1 MPAEQSHA
9 MLPVD
14 QHLALTQTL
23 YREARLLDQERYAD
37 WLALLADDVRYRLPL
52 TARRF
57 RADRSAA
64 LAEGPGYVFDDD
76 KARLALR
83 VQRLESGLVWAEDP
97 RNAVRRMVSNVE
109 IYRADGD
116 GDGEAVVHSVL
127 EIHRS
132 RIDAQQRRLTA
143 ARADRWRGAQGRWRL
158 VARDIRFDHP
168 VVIDS
173 NLNVFF

>member
-1 MPAEQSHA
+1 MSADTSA
-9 MLPVD
+9 MLPID
-14 QHLALTQTL
+14 QHLALTQAL
-23 YREARLLDQERYAD
+23 YREARLLDEERYGD
-37 WLALLADDVRYRLPL
+37 WLALLAHDVRYRLPL
-52 TARRF
+52 TSRRF

-64 LAEGPGYVFDDD
+64 LAVGPGYVFDDD
-76 KARLALR
+76 KARLGLR

-97 RNAVRRMVSNVE
+97 RNAVRRIVSNVE
-109 IYRADGD
+109 IYRAEN
-116 GDGEAVVHSVL
+116 DGEARVHSVI

-143 ARADRWRGAQGRWRL
+143 GRTDRWRREQGRWLL
-158 VARDIRFDHP
+158 VQRDIAFDHP

>member
-1 MPAEQSHA
+1 MPAEARA
-9 MLPVD
+9 MLAVQD
-14 QHLALTQTL
+14 HLALGQTL
-23 YREARLLDQERYAD
+23 SYEARLLDQERFAD
-37 WLALLADDVRYRLPL
+37 WLDLLADDVRYQLPL

-64 LAEGPGYVFDDD
+64 LAQGPGYVFDDD
-76 KARLALR
+76 KARLAIR

-97 RNAVRRMVSNVE
+97 RNAVRRIVSNVE
-109 IYRADGD
+109 IYRAEI
-116 GDGEAVVHSVL
+116 DGEARVHSVV

-132 RIDAQQRRLTA
+132 RMDAQQRRLTA
-143 ARADRWRGAQGRWRL
+143 SRTDLWRCKDDAWRL
-158 VARDIRFDHP
+158 ARRLIRFDHA

>member
-1 MPAEQSHA
+1 MSADAHVL
-9 MLPVD
+9 LPVE
-14 QHLALTQTL
+14 QHLALTQAL
-23 YREARLLDQERYAD
+23 YREARLLDAERYAD

-52 TARRF
+52 TSRRF

-64 LAEGPGYVFDDD
+64 LAVGPGYVFDDD
-76 KARLALR
+76 KARLGLR

-97 RNAVRRMVSNVE
+97 RNAVRRIVSNVE
-109 IYRADGD
+109 IYVADTQ
-116 GDGEAVVHSVL
+116 GEARVHSVV

-143 ARADRWRGAQGRWRL
+143 GRTDRWRLDQGQWLL
-158 VARDIRFDHP
+158 VQRDIAFDHP
-168 VVIDS
+168 IVIDS

>member
-1 MPAEQSHA
+1 MPAEIRA

-14 QHLALTQTL
+14 QHLALTQQL
-23 YREARLLDQERYAD
+23 YCEARLLDEERFAD
-37 WLALLADDVRYRLPL
+37 WLDLLADDVHYQLPL
-52 TARRF
+52 TSRRF

-76 KARLALR
+76 KARLGVR

-97 RNAVRRMVSNVE
+97 RNRVRRIVSNVE
-109 IYRADGD
+109 IHCTDI
-116 GDGEAVVHSVL
+116 DGEARVHSVV

-132 RIDAQQRRLTA
+132 RMDAQQRRLTA
-143 ARADRWRGAQGRWRL
+143 SRADVWRCEDGVWRL
-158 VARDIRFDHP
+158 TRRLIGFDHP

>member
-1 MPAEQSHA
+1 MPADESLD
-9 MLPVD
+9 MLPVA

-52 TARRF
+52 ASRRF

-76 KARLALR
+76 KPRLGLR

-97 RNAVRRMVSNVE
+97 RNAVRRIVGNVE
-109 IYRADGD
+109 IYRADTD
-116 GDGEAVVHSVL
+116 RDARVHSVV

-143 ARADRWRGAQGRWRL
+143 GRTDRWRLEEGGWHLVQRL
-158 VARDIRFDHP
+158 IQFDHP

>member
-1 MPAEQSHA
+1 MSADESLD
-9 MLPVD
+9 MLPVA

-52 TARRF
+52 ASRRF

-76 KARLALR
+76 KARLGLR

-97 RNAVRRMVSNVE
+97 RNAVRRIVSNIE
-109 IYRADGD
+109 IYRAD
-116 GDGEAVVHSVL
+116 GDGEAVVHSVV

-143 ARADRWRGAQGRWRL
+143 ARTDRWRDAQGRWQL

>member
-1 MPAEQSHA
+1 MPVETRA
-9 MLPVD
+9 MLAVQD
-14 QHLALTQTL
+14 HLALGQTL
-23 YREARLLDQERYAD
+23 SYEARLLDEERYAD
-37 WLALLADDVRYRLPL
+37 WLELLADDVHYRMPL

-76 KARLALR
+76 KGRLGLR

-97 RNAVRRMVSNVE
+97 RNRVRRIVSNIE
-109 IYRADGD
+109 IYRAQT
-116 GDGEAVVHSVL
+116 DGEAHVHSVI
-127 EIHRS
+127 EVHRS

-143 ARADRWRGAQGRWRL
+143 ARADRWRREGGGWRL
-158 VARDIRFDHP
+158 VQRLIQFDHP

>member
-1 MPAEQSHA
+1 MPAETRA

-14 QHLALTQTL
+14 RHLALTQAL
-23 YREARLLDQERYAD
+23 YYEARLLDEERYAD
-37 WLALLADDVRYRLPL
+37 WLDLLADDVRYRMPL

-76 KARLALR
+76 KGRLRIR

-97 RNAVRRMVSNVE
+97 RNAVRRIVSNVE
-109 IYRADGD
+109 IYRADD
-116 GDGEAVVHSVL
+116 ESEAVVHSVI

-132 RIDAQQRRLTA
+132 RIDAQERRLTA
-143 ARADRWRGAQGRWRL
+143 ARTDRWCEAQGQWRL
-158 VARDIRFDHP
+158 VTRDIRFDHP

>member
-1 MPAEQSHA
+1 MSADTPA
-9 MLPVD
+9 MLPID
-14 QHLALTQTL
+14 QHLALTQAL
-23 YREARLLDQERYAD
+23 YREARLLDQERYGD
-37 WLALLADDVRYRLPL
+37 WLAQLADDVRYRLPL
-52 TARRF
+52 AARRF
-57 RADRSAA
+57 RTDRSAA

-76 KARLALR
+76 KARLGLR

-97 RNAVRRMVSNVE
+97 RNAVRRIVSNVE
-109 IYRADGD
+109 IYRGD
-116 GDGEAVVHSVL
+116 APDEAHVFSVI

-143 ARADRWRGAQGRWRL
+143 GRTDRWRLEHGQWRL
-158 VARDIRFDHP
+158 VARDIAFDHP

>member
-1 MPAEQSHA
+1 MSADEGLD
-9 MLPVD
+9 MLPIA
-14 QHLALTQTL
+14 QHLALTQAL

-52 TARRF
+52 ASRRF

-76 KARLALR
+76 KGRLTLR

-97 RNAVRRMVSNVE
+97 RNAVRRIVSNVE
-109 IYRADGD
+109 IYRAD

-132 RIDAQQRRLTA
+132 RIDAQQRRLTV
-143 ARADRWRGAQGRWRL
+143 ARTDRWRDTQGHWRL